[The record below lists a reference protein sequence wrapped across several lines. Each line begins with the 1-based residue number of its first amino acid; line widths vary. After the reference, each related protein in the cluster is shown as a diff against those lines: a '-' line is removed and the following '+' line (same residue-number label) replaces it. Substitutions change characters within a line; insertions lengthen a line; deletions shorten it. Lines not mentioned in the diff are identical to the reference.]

1 MTRSAVR
8 RSGWLLLLALC
19 AAPPLLAHDLWIEPT
34 SFSPRPGQVVGV
46 QLRVGMNLAGDPVPR
61 VPALVNQFVAARAS
75 ERKPVLG
82 REGGDPAGFL
92 RVAMPGLQIVGY
104 YSNPSR
110 IELPA
115 EKFNAYLEE
124 EGLDSVLALRVLR
137 NETAAGA
144 RELYSRC
151 AKSLL
156 LSGSP
161 SEAEGDRPLGFP
173 LELVAERNPYALAS
187 GEDLPVR
194 LTYQNRPLAGALV
207 VAINRAD
214 PAERLSA
221 RSDRDGRVRFR
232 LRAGGMWLVKAVH
245 MVAAP
250 AGSDADWRS
259 YWASLT
265 FESLRGSEP
274 DPTR

>member
-1 MTRSAVR
+1 
-8 RSGWLLLLALC
+8 LLALC

-34 SFSPRPGQVVGV
+34 SFVPSPGQVVGV
-46 QLRVGMNLAGDPVPR
+46 RLRVGMNLVGDPVPR
-61 VPALVNQFVAARAS
+61 VPALVNQFVVAHAS
-75 ERKPVLG
+75 DRKPVSG
-82 REGGDPAGFL
+82 RDGADPAGML
-92 RVAMPGLQIVGY
+92 RVALPGLQVIGY
-104 YSNPSR
+104 HSNPSR
-110 IELPA
+110 IDLPA

-137 NETAAGA
+137 NETAAAA

-173 LELVAERNPYALAS
+173 LELVAERNPYALPS
-187 GEDLPVR
+187 DEDLPVR
-194 LTYQNRPLAGALV
+194 LTYQNRPLEGALV

-232 LRAGGMWLVKAVH
+232 LRASGMWLVKAVH
-245 MVAAP
+245 MVPAP
-250 AGSDADWRS
+250 AGSDAEWVS
-259 YWASLT
+259 FWASLT
-265 FESLRGSEP
+265 FRLER
-274 DPTR
+274 

>member
-1 MTRSAVR
+1 MRAHR
-8 RSGWLLLLALC
+8 LLAVAALALG
-19 AAPPLLAHDLWIEPT
+19 AAPPLFAHDLWIEPT
-34 SFSPRPGQVVGV
+34 SFSPGRGQLVGV

-61 VPALVNQFVAARAS
+61 IAALVNQFVVARATD
-75 ERKPVLG
+75 RGPVFG

-92 RVAMPGLQIVGY
+92 RVVTPGLQVVGY

-115 EKFNAYLEE
+115 EKFNAYLKE

-137 NETAAGA
+137 KQTANGA

-156 LSGSP
+156 LSGP
-161 SEAEGDRPLGFP
+161 ASEAERDRPLGFP
-173 LELVAERNPYALAS
+173 LELVAERNPYALAA

-194 LTYQNRPLAGALV
+194 LTYQNLPLAGALV
-207 VAINRAD
+207 VAINSMD
-214 PAERLSA
+214 PTESLSA

-232 LRAGGMWLVKAVH
+232 LGAGGMWLVKAVH
-245 MVAAP
+245 MVPAP

-265 FESLRGSEP
+265 FRIG
-274 DPTR
+274 R